1 MAKYNK
7 PFHIDP
13 KHPENNGWFHKL
25 PYELQRALLAMAI
38 HLWKLVR
45 LEERRKISLQ
55 SEYKRI
61 EREQKFNAKI
71 LAASE
76 KYMKRVVFFV
86 QV

>member
-7 PFHIDP
+7 PFHIDTDN
-13 KHPENNGWFHKL
+13 PENNGWFHQL

-61 EREQKFNAKI
+61 ELEQC
-71 LAASE
+71 
-76 KYMKRVVFFV
+76 VFFL
-86 QV
+86 

>member
-1 MAKYNK
+1 MVGFT
-7 PFHIDP
+7 P
-13 KHPENNGWFHKL
+13 
-25 PYELQRALLAMAI
+25 I

-61 EREQKFNAKI
+61 EHEQKFNAKI

-86 QV
+86 QI

>member
-7 PFHIDP
+7 PFHIDHKYP
-13 KHPENNGWFHKL
+13 QNNGWFHKL

>member
-1 MAKYNK
+1 
-7 PFHIDP
+7 
-13 KHPENNGWFHKL
+13 
-25 PYELQRALLAMAI
+25 MAI

-45 LEERRKISLQ
+45 LDERRKISLQ
-55 SEYKRI
+55 SEYKNI

-76 KYMKRVVFFV
+76 KIYETCGFFV